1 MKLQLA
7 LDGPLAESRVLL
19 DAVRPYIDI
28 AEIGTPL
35 VFREGMRAVRQ
46 LRAAYPDLT
55 LLADLK
61 IMDAG
66 YEEATIAFD
75 AGADWVTAL
84 GVAHDNTLRGAIKAA
99 QVHGGQVMI
108 DMMAVPDP
116 LPRARH
122 LLDMGAHL
130 LCVHTAYDLQGG
142 SANPLAPLGHLRA
155 ALPEAPLAVAGGIG
169 PDLLDAL
176 LAHRPRVIVVGGA
189 IANASDPRASAQT
202 IRRRINEAIS

>member
-7 LDGPLAESRVLL
+7 LDGTLVAARALL
-19 DAVRPYIDI
+19 DAVQPHIDI
-28 AEIGTPL
+28 AEVGTPL
-35 VFREGMRAVRQ
+35 IFREGMHAVRQ
-46 LRAAYPDLT
+46 LRAAYPTLT

-66 YEEATIAFD
+66 YEEAAIAFE

-84 GVAHDNTLRGAIKAA
+84 GVAHDTTLHGAVKAA
-99 QVHGGQVMI
+99 QAHGGQVMV

-116 LPRARH
+116 LSRARH

-142 SANPLAPLGHLRA
+142 SANPLASLAHLRA
-155 ALPEAPLAVAGGIG
+155 ALPDAPLAVAGGIG

-176 LAHRPRVIVVGGA
+176 LPHAPKVIVVGGA
-189 IANASDPRASAQT
+189 IANAPDPGASAQA
-202 IRRRINEAIS
+202 IRQRIDEVTA